1 MKYVI
6 SNPLETEGNYPY
18 LGVQTSCRAQP
29 ALEVGSIRGE
39 AYVSPNSKAA
49 LQSAV
54 AGQPVS
60 VLIEADQRVFQ
71 QYGGGIIRA
80 NAGCGTN
87 LDHAVLLIGYGSE
100 GGVEYWLVKNS
111 WGTGWGEGGYFRL
124 ESNGNG
130 AGVCGVQES
139 SYVPTK

>member
-1 MKYVI
+1 MKYVV
-6 SNPLETEGNYPY
+6 SNPLETESAYPY
-18 LGVQTSCRAQP
+18 IGVQASCRAQR
-29 ALEVGSIRGE
+29 AQEIGSISGE
-39 AYVSPNSKAA
+39 SFVSPDSKAA

-54 AGQPVS
+54 ARQPVS

-100 GGVEYWLVKNS
+100 GGVDYWLLKNS
-111 WGTGWGEGGYFRL
+111 WGTGWGEAGYFRL

-139 SYVPTK
+139 SYVPNK